1 MKKNAMQREF
11 KKLKSQIN
19 QIEEIAHNSKVGAL
33 IEQESSLRKKIRQL
47 KEKKNAMQREFKK
60 LKSQINQIEEIAHNS
75 KVGALIEQESSLRKK
90 IRQLKEMENEGFKDF
105 SSVNERYEE
114 LLEYISKRLLDDYN
128 KKNNTD
134 FDFYQV
140 IRGNY
145 NSFINSGFMSVL
157 TRQHIPKLI
166 SKEFEENFPD
176 NPKDEYKLARNIN
189 RKIYI
194 HLGETN
200 TGKTYT
206 AMERL
211 KVAKNGVYLSPLRI
225 LALENYEKL
234 NSSGVICNLLTGE
247 EEILKEGASHTSCT
261 IEKVDLKKEYDIAI
275 IDEIQMI
282 DDSQR
287 GAAWTRAL
295 LGLRCNEIH
304 ICGALNAKRVVEKI
318 IEDCNDDY
326 EFKEYKRSIP
336 LEVQESNFNYNY
348 AEEGDAIV
356 VFSKKKVLQ
365 IAEQYSDMGIK
376 ASIIYG
382 DLPPEVRRK
391 QYDMFINKEN
401 KVLITT
407 DAIGMGV
414 NLPIKRIVFLDIQ
427 KFDGE
432 EIRYLTSQEVK
443 QVAGRAGRKG
453 NYEVGYVATV
463 RDNQKFI
470 KEKLEEKDK
479 IIKAAVLGPSDA
491 ILNIKNL
498 PLNEKLALWATREDS
513 IDYYR
518 KMDINEYLI
527 ILDSIKK
534 YKLKEEI
541 QWELLKIPFDI
552 SKDELMN
559 TFLDYVEELFVLKN
573 KVISRPQCFKGNL
586 DELEC
591 YYQRINMYYSFC
603 KVFNLE
609 FDFKWIHDERLK
621 VSEDINEILIR
632 I

>member
-47 KEKKNAMQREFKK
+47 KD
-60 LKSQINQIEEIAHNS
+60 
-75 KVGALIEQESSLRKK
+75 
-90 IRQLKEMENEGFKDF
+90 MENEGFKDF
-105 SSVNERYEE
+105 SSINERYEE

-176 NPKDEYKLARNIN
+176 NPKDEYRLARNIN

-234 NSSGVICNLLTGE
+234 NNSGVICNLLTGE
-247 EEILKEGASHTSCT
+247 EEILKEGATHTSCT
-261 IEKVDLKKEYDIAI
+261 IEKADLKKEYDIAI

-453 NYEVGYVATV
+453 IYEVGYVATV

-534 YKLKEEI
+534 YKLKEKI

-621 VSEDINEILIR
+621 VS
-632 I
+632 

>member
-47 KEKKNAMQREFKK
+47 KD
-60 LKSQINQIEEIAHNS
+60 
-75 KVGALIEQESSLRKK
+75 
-90 IRQLKEMENEGFKDF
+90 MENEGFKDF
-105 SSVNERYEE
+105 SSINERYEE

-176 NPKDEYKLARNIN
+176 NPKDEYRLARNIN

-234 NSSGVICNLLTGE
+234 NNSGVICNLLTGE
-247 EEILKEGASHTSCT
+247 EEILKEGATHTSCT
-261 IEKVDLKKEYDIAI
+261 IEKADLKKEYDIAI

-453 NYEVGYVATV
+453 IYEVGYVATV
-463 RDNQKFI
+463 RDNKKFI

-534 YKLKEEI
+534 YKLKEKI